1 MYFLKN
7 KYQEAPSTSPYKI
20 VFPLESRHLRYDR
33 KGFSEEKLLNH
44 LSIDQFNQ
52 VIDEI
57 ERELLFFR
65 TFLIYKMVK
74 NKINEFKKKINKRY

>member
-7 KYQEAPSTSPYKI
+7 KYQTAPSTSPYKI
-20 VFPLESRHLRYDR
+20 VFPLESKHLRYDR

-44 LSIDQFNQ
+44 LSINEFNQ

-65 TFLIYKMVK
+65 AFLVYKMVK
-74 NKINEFKKKINKRY
+74 HKFYEINL